1 LPQSEFEKLEKI
13 VATLRGPEGCPWDRE
28 QTHASMKPYLLEEA
42 YEVLDS
48 IDGPDAS
55 GLAEELGDLLLQIV
69 FHARLAEEKGDFT
82 MADVIRSIN
91 EKLIRRH
98 PHVFGEADIRTAEEQ
113 TRHWEKIK
121 KLEGKSS
128 VLDGVP
134 RTAPAL
140 LRAYRVQQKA
150 ATVGFDWKSAGPVL
164 DKVRE
169 ELAELEAEI
178 GTDRSDRISEEF
190 GDFLFSMVNLS
201 RFLRLHPEECL
212 SSAVDKFTGRFRRME
227 VLFRERGLSMEGRTL
242 EEMDAV
248 WNEVK
253 RS

>member
-1 LPQSEFEKLEKI
+1 LPQAEFDRLVEI
-13 VATLRGPEGCPWDRE
+13 IATLRGPGGCPWDRE
-28 QTHASMKPYLLEEA
+28 QTHSSMKPYLLEET
-42 YEVLDS
+42 YEALDAV
-48 IDGPDAS
+48 DREDAS
-55 GLAEELGDLLLQIV
+55 DMREELGDLLLQIV
-69 FHARLAEEKGDFT
+69 FHSRLGEEAGTFT
-82 MADVIRSIN
+82 ISDVIRGIS
-91 EKLIRRH
+91 EKLVRRH
-98 PHVFGEADIRTAEEQ
+98 PNVFGEADIRTAEEQ
-113 TRHWEKIK
+113 TRNWEKLK
-121 KLEGKSS
+121 KTEGKSS

-150 ATVGFDWKSAGPVL
+150 ATVGFDWKAPEPVL

-169 ELAELEAEI
+169 ELDELEHEI
-178 GTDRSDRISEEF
+178 RRDRKDLIAEEF
-190 GDFLFSMVNLS
+190 GDFLFSLVNLS

-212 SSAVDKFTGRFRRME
+212 SKAVDKFTGRFKRME
-227 VLFRERGLSMEGRTL
+227 AAFRDRGVALETLSL